1 MTGEVV
7 YFDAQAIDNE
17 GDLIETIPFI
27 FSFAGVSESPSEY
40 ASGMIKNNA
49 RHMTA
54 EQQSRNSCRLTAAVM
69 SAQNEP
75 RYATLPNIMKAR

>member
-1 MTGEVV
+1 MV

-40 ASGMIKNNA
+40 ASCMIKNNGYFVADVPGIYTIVAAFGGREA
-49 RHMTA
+49 R
-54 EQQSRNSCRLTAAVM
+54 R
-69 SAQNEP
+69 
-75 RYATLPNIMKAR
+75 TLQV